1 MYDRVRAMYESGEL
15 DRILRYCKVRAE
27 DFDDLK
33 QEVAVILLTKKEG
46 EAADLGKYTI
56 GLVNRLYYGRHSLW
70 AKKEGRWKK
79 NRVGLQAS
87 CSEISEAGSW
97 DMG

>member
-1 MYDRVRAMYESGEL
+1 MYESGEL
-15 DRILRYCKVRAE
+15 DRILRYCKVRVE

-56 GLVNRLYYGRHSLW
+56 GLVNRLYYGRHSSW

-79 NRVGLQAS
+79 ARVGLQEARL
-87 CSEISEAGSW
+87 EIPEEG
-97 DMG
+97 GGHLG